1 LAADYYLNLNSSLTA
16 EQEAVLEDHR
26 LISSLQAGDEDA
38 YEQLIE
44 RFQCPVYNLAYR
56 LLNDQADASD
66 VAQEV
71 FLKIFRNVGSFRGD
85 SSLRTWVY
93 RIAVNESHNRRRWL
107 FRHRRGETGIEEIF
121 EDSETR
127 EKPLVD
133 SGESPFDFTV
143 NREAQIM
150 LEEALAAVNP
160 VFRAAL
166 VLREI
171 EDMSYEQI
179 AEILE
184 VSIGTVKSRIVRGRE
199 ALRRNL
205 ASRLDPAPSLQL
217 VPRIAK

>member
-1 LAADYYLNLNSSLTA
+1 LAANYLSLNSSLTA

-26 LISSLQAGDEDA
+26 LVSALQAGDEHA

-44 RFQCPVYNLAYR
+44 RFQNPVYNLAYR

-71 FLKIFRNVGSFRGD
+71 FLKIFRNVNNFRGQ

-107 FRHRRGETGIEEIF
+107 FRHRRGETGIDETF
-121 EDSETR
+121 EDSEGR
-127 EKPLVD
+127 EKPLMD
-133 SGESPFDFTV
+133 SGETPFDFTV
-143 NREAQIM
+143 NREARFL
-150 LEEALAAVNP
+150 LEQALAGINP

-171 EDMSYEQI
+171 EDMSYEEI
-179 AEILE
+179 ADILE

-199 ALRRNL
+199 ALRRDL
-205 ASRLDPAPSLQL
+205 ATRLDPAPSLQL